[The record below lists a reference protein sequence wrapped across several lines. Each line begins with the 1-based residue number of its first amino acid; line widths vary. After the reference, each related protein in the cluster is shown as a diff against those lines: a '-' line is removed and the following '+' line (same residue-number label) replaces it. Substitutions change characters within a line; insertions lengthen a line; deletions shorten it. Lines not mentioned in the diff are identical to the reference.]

1 MNFGRS
7 APMHMTSPQPLLPYG
22 TKVNRMFLFTWA
34 GRRRLFPRLTWT
46 LLRRAEPYLLG
57 TVPLEHFEFRSF
69 RFSSAPVSAL
79 ACRFPASQT
88 KALQNTDFRC
98 GGIHFPDNGLFMSE
112 SMKKPLLD
120 LPDERSAPPELLD
133 SQVQRAQEQ
142 LLQLKRQQEL
152 IEKQK
157 RELEELSRKQDE
169 LEKGRADMIEKLSRS
184 LVVIERET
192 YEAEKRVEQLRTTN
206 ATFAQHLD
214 TLESINPKNWSNSD
228 LHKELSKALS
238 AVDDA
243 RAEYTKSLTKINAKS
258 DGEVIIDPR
267 STGEETYYS
276 APDDASFVQ
285 WLKRGFAF
293 TLPLLILGLS
303 ALLVFYFMHG

>member
-1 MNFGRS
+1 
-7 APMHMTSPQPLLPYG
+7 
-22 TKVNRMFLFTWA
+22 
-34 GRRRLFPRLTWT
+34 
-46 LLRRAEPYLLG
+46 
-57 TVPLEHFEFRSF
+57 
-69 RFSSAPVSAL
+69 
-79 ACRFPASQT
+79 
-88 KALQNTDFRC
+88 
-98 GGIHFPDNGLFMSE
+98 MSE
-112 SMKKPLLD
+112 STKEPFLD
-120 LPDERSAPPELLD
+120 LPEERATSPEMLD

-142 LLQLKRQQEL
+142 LLQLKRQQEA

-192 YEAEKRVEQLRTTN
+192 YEAEKRVEQLRATS

-214 TLESINPKNWSNSD
+214 SLERINPKAWSNSD

-243 RAEYTKSLTKINAKS
+243 RTEYTKSLTKINAKS
-258 DGEVIIDPR
+258 DGEVINPGP
-267 STGEETYYS
+267 TVEEAYYS
-276 APDDASFVQ
+276 PPDDSSFVV

-293 TLPLLILGLS
+293 TLPILILGLS
-303 ALLVFYFMHG
+303 ALLVFYFLHG

>member
-1 MNFGRS
+1 
-7 APMHMTSPQPLLPYG
+7 
-22 TKVNRMFLFTWA
+22 
-34 GRRRLFPRLTWT
+34 
-46 LLRRAEPYLLG
+46 
-57 TVPLEHFEFRSF
+57 
-69 RFSSAPVSAL
+69 
-79 ACRFPASQT
+79 
-88 KALQNTDFRC
+88 
-98 GGIHFPDNGLFMSE
+98 MSE
-112 SMKKPLLD
+112 STKEPLLD
-120 LPDERSAPPELLD
+120 LPDERSTPPEMLD

-169 LEKGRADMIEKLSRS
+169 LEKGRADMMEKLTRS

-192 YEAEKRVEQLRTTN
+192 YEAEKRVEQLRATN
-206 ATFAQHLD
+206 TTFAQHLE
-214 TLESINPKNWSNSD
+214 TLETINPKSWSNSD

-258 DGEVIIDPR
+258 DGEVISP
-267 STGEETYYS
+267 SPTVEEGYYSPSEET
-276 APDDASFVQ
+276 SFVV

-293 TLPLLILGLS
+293 TLPILILGLS

>member
-1 MNFGRS
+1 MPEKIR
-7 APMHMTSPQPLLPYG
+7 PIEQM
-22 TKVNRMFLFTWA
+22 
-34 GRRRLFPRLTWT
+34 
-46 LLRRAEPYLLG
+46 
-57 TVPLEHFEFRSF
+57 
-69 RFSSAPVSAL
+69 
-79 ACRFPASQT
+79 
-88 KALQNTDFRC
+88 
-98 GGIHFPDNGLFMSE
+98 
-112 SMKKPLLD
+112 LD
-120 LPDERSAPPELLD
+120 LSEEEALSAEHLD
-133 SQVQRAQEQ
+133 SQMQKAQEQ

-192 YEAEKRVEQLRTTN
+192 YEAEKRVEQLRATN

-214 TLESINPKNWSNSD
+214 TLEAINPKSWSNSD

-258 DGEVIIDPR
+258 NGEVIDPR
-267 STGEETYYS
+267 STVEEAYYS
-276 APDDASFVQ
+276 APDDAGFMQ
-285 WLKRGFAF
+285 WLKR
-293 TLPLLILGLS
+293 
-303 ALLVFYFMHG
+303 